1 MDIIKYILKRLFH
14 FVFVLIGLSILI
26 FIIARLMPG
35 NPARAALGPRTPQWA
50 IDRLV
55 EEMHLDEPIYIQYYY
70 WIRDA
75 LQGDLGLSLVTRRN
89 VLADIK
95 QFAPAS
101 LELALH
107 SAIIIGIFGIVF
119 GAVSG
124 WYNNTWVDNSVRV
137 LAYTGVITP
146 SFVFAIFF
154 MLLFSFV
161 LGILPAIGRFP
172 SDMDPPTHITG
183 LYTLDSLL
191 TGDFRK
197 YLLSLKYILMPAA
210 ALAVGPL
217 SQESRITR
225 SSMVSNLKKDYIAA
239 ERSSGIPERVI
250 MFKYLLKPSMIPT
263 ISIFGLDFA
272 ATIGNAFVV
281 ELIFNWPGL
290 SRYGMDAMLQKDLNA
305 IVAVVMVYGI
315 LFMVVN
321 LLVDLV
327 IGILDPR
334 IRIEARSRG

>member
-1 MDIIKYILKRLFH
+1 MDFVKYISRRLLH
-14 FVFVLIGLSILI
+14 FVSVLIGLSILI

-35 NPARAALGPRTPQWA
+35 NPARAALGPRAPQWA

-55 EEMHLDEPIYIQYYY
+55 EEMHLDEPIYVQYYY
-70 WIRDA
+70 WIRNA

-101 LELALH
+101 LELAFH
-107 SAIIIGIFGIVF
+107 AAIIIGIFGILF

-124 WYNNTWVDNSVRV
+124 WYNNTWVDNSVRG

-172 SDMDPPTHITG
+172 FNIDPPTHITG

-191 TGDFRK
+191 TGNFEK
-197 YLLSLKYILMPAA
+197 YFMSLKYILMPAT

-225 SSMVSNLKKDYIAA
+225 SSMVGNLKKDYIAA

-250 MFKYLLKPSMIPT
+250 MFKYLLKPSLIPT

-315 LFMVVN
+315 LFMIVN
-321 LLVDLV
+321 LIVDLV
-327 IGILDPR
+327 ISFLDPR